1 MELWRFLIGLALL
14 SLASVASISAT
25 DSSFAISDEAIA
37 RNIGLAVGEAFGGVM
52 LIGIFIWTPLRW
64 FRGAEK
70 VPDFRRFTLCG
81 TAIFVLLFSVFRF
94 FGTPLSESERLPPPV
109 PLVQGKNRYLA
120 MVEDTIARQW
130 VAPPLLTSTPLVILK
145 FRISRSG
152 EISRIHIAES
162 SGHAHYD
169 SAAQRA
175 VQTMN
180 PLPPFPSDIS
190 DPFFDVKYRFIKD

>member
-70 VPDFRRFTLCG
+70 VPDFRRFTLYG

-94 FGTPLSESERLPPPV
+94 FGTPLSGTERL
-109 PLVQGKNRYLA
+109 A
-120 MVEDTIARQW
+120 
-130 VAPPLLTSTPLVILK
+130 
-145 FRISRSG
+145 FISG
-152 EISRIHIAES
+152 FEES
-162 SGHAHYD
+162 CF
-169 SAAQRA
+169 AAQRSHKDNLA
-175 VQTMN
+175 LQNSELREWCSCVATSLSKQVTLQDSNYMEEN
-180 PLPPFPSDIS
+180 KSPPSSFQEKSRQAGSQCSQKLFPEGLDGRPSMLLL
-190 DPFFDVKYRFIKD
+190 